1 MPDTYTNALSLVK
14 PEIGASRDSWGAKL
28 NSDLDILDQSLFIAM
43 PIGAL
48 LDYAGGTPPPGWLIA
63 DGRGV
68 SRTQYSAL
76 FAVIG
81 TFWGAGD
88 GTTTFNLPNLAGRS
102 GVGPGTVT
110 DQLGNSQ
117 TYQFTW
123 SFGNI
128 WNPITQAHLPNYAL
142 YTDVQGWHAHG
153 GATVG
158 AGGHSHTTDEQGY
171 HSHGGGTWGTGDH
184 SHLLPR
190 GDSVLTLDNIAGG
203 GYPSFA
209 GPLTYAHDISSES
222 AGFHSHGINADGYHA
237 HNVTGVGD
245 HAHGIYGDGNHS
257 HTIYLGGSSAWFPVM
272 QPVLVVTKIIFA
284 GTQAAVR
291 AMSMAADDTAPLA
304 TIEGEATE
312 LLDIREE
319 LRQLRQLLT
328 TMRGPAQQRRIAAPL
343 RGPH

>member
-1 MPDTYTNALSLVK
+1 MPDTYTGNLALVK
-14 PEIGASRDSWGAKL
+14 PEIGASRDSWGAKT
-28 NSDLDILDQSLFIAM
+28 NQNWDTVDEQLFIAM
-43 PIGAL
+43 PIGAI
-48 LDYAGGTPPPGWLIA
+48 LDYAGGTPPSGWLVC
-63 DGRGV
+63 DGRAI
-68 SRTQYSAL
+68 SRTVYSAL
-76 FAVIG
+76 FAAIG
-81 TFWGAGD
+81 TTWGAGD
-88 GTTTFNLPNLAGRS
+88 GTTTFSLPNLLGRS
-102 GVGPGTVT
+102 GVGPGVWT
-110 DQLGNSQ
+110 DVAGNSITLYLGQ
-117 TYQFTW
+117 AWGDFW
-123 SFGNI
+123 SQ
-128 WNPITQAHLPNYAL
+128 ITQAHLPNYAL
-142 YTDVQGWHAHG
+142 HTDVQGWHAHG

-158 AGGHSHTTDEQGY
+158 AGGHSHTTDAQGY
-171 HSHGGGTWGTGDH
+171 HSHGGGTQGAGDH

-190 GDSVLTLDNIAGG
+190 GGSVLTLDDIAGG

-209 GPLTYAHDISSES
+209 GPLVYAHDVASES
-222 AGFHSHGINADGYHA
+222 AGFHSHGINADGYHG
-237 HNVTGVGD
+237 HNISGVGD
-245 HAHGIYGDGNHS
+245 HAHAIYGDGNHS

-343 RGPH
+343 RGSH